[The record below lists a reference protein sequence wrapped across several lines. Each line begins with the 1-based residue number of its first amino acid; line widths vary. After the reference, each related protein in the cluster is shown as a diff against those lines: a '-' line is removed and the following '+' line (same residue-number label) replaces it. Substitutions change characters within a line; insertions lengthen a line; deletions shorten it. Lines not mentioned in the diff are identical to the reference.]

1 MERTYICIDLKSF
14 YASVECAERKLDP
27 LTTNLVVADSIRT
40 EKTICL
46 AVSPSLKEYGIGGR
60 ARLFEV
66 VEKVRQVNKE
76 RRKNNKYYKFSGKSH
91 DAIKLKQNK
100 NLELD
105 YIIAPPRMNLYI
117 KYSAEIYS
125 IYLKYIAPE
134 DIYVYSIDEVFCDIT
149 PYLNRY
155 KSAEELVT
163 KMIKEVYD
171 KTKITATAGI
181 GTNLYLAKVAM
192 DIVAKKTKPNSF
204 GVRIAFLNEER
215 YRNLL
220 WSHKPITDFWRIGK
234 GYSEKLA
241 KHNMFTMGD
250 IARCSLEKEE
260 LLYKLFGVNAELLI
274 DHAFGYEPCTMN
286 DIKSY
291 KPVSTSISSG
301 QVLHEPYDFKKSEII
316 IKEIADILSL
326 ELIKKKL
333 VTDKIILNIVYDAES
348 LTDSNIRNHY
358 FGEIIIDSYGRKI
371 PKSAHGT
378 INLEYKTSANTII
391 MQKTLELFNKIVNRN
406 LLIRK
411 VNLTFAHTT
420 KEDKTRKIYKQFD
433 IFSNIEEE
441 ENNKKIELNREKND
455 KILQEIVLK
464 IKDKFGKNSIIK
476 AMDLEDGATTIDRNN
491 QIGGHKA

>member
-27 LTTNLVVADSIRT
+27 LTTNLVVADNERT

-46 AVSPSLKEYGIGGR
+46 AVSPSLKDYGISGR

-66 VEKVRQVNKE
+66 VEKVKQVNND
-76 RRKNNKYYKFSGKSH
+76 RRKNNKYYKFTGKSY

-105 YIIAPPRMNLYI
+105 YIIATPRMSLYI

-134 DIYVYSIDEVFCDIT
+134 DIYVYSIDEVFCYIT

-163 KMIKEVYD
+163 KMIKDVYD

-204 GVRIAFLNEER
+204 GVRIASLNEER
-215 YRNLL
+215 YRKLL
-220 WSHKPITDFWRIGK
+220 WNYKPITDFWRIGK

-241 KHNMFTMGD
+241 KYNMFTMGD
-250 IARCSLEKEE
+250 IARCSLENEE
-260 LLYKLFGVNAELLI
+260 LLYKIFGVNAELLI

-286 DIKSY
+286 DIKNY

-316 IKEIADILSL
+316 IKEMADILSL

-391 MQKTLELFNKIVNRN
+391 MEKSLELFKKIVNKN

-411 VNLTFAHTT
+411 LNITFAHIT
-420 KEDKTRKIYKQFD
+420 KEDKNRKIYKQFD
-433 IFSNIEEE
+433 LFSNIEEE
-441 ENNKKIELNREKND
+441 ERNNKKEFTIEKND